1 MFQFAIA
8 FYSNLEL
15 QENYKPQVEE
25 GTINSV

>member
-1 MFQFAIA
+1 MCQFAIA

-15 QENYKPQVEE
+15 QEKYNPQVEE